1 MKTSSWIVVSVAL
14 VLLSACAGFRLQPVA
29 PARPI
34 VVAGFEIVYGN
45 EIPGDRRRLLDRLG
59 VPLEMQRA
67 LRASY
72 PVGPGPVVRVTIT
85 QFRSGRWGPTR
96 MHTVTQV
103 LDATGRILGQI
114 ETDSTSVVGGN
125 RNHLI
130 RNVAQDTVNQVAA
143 RL

>member
-1 MKTSSWIVVSVAL
+1 MNRASWVTVGVAL
-14 VLLSACAGFRLQPVA
+14 VLLSACAGFRLQPAA
-29 PARPI
+29 PTRPI

-45 EIPGDRRRLLDRLG
+45 EIPGDRRQLLDRLG

-72 PVGPGPVVRVTIT
+72 PMGPGPVVRVIIT

-103 LDATGRILGQI
+103 LDATGRVLGQI

-125 RNHLI
+125 RSGLI

>member
-1 MKTSSWIVVSVAL
+1 MKTSSWIVASVAL

-114 ETDSTSVVGGN
+114 ETDSSSTWGHSRGD
-125 RNHLI
+125 RIH
-130 RNVAQDTVNQVAA
+130 RVAQDTVNQVAA